1 MKSTH
6 WLLRY
11 VIAALAVFASFAML
25 SIPVI
30 GRGLAVVLLLAVL
43 ISAVA
48 RRDRPGLFATILIE
62 CIVILFHHRSG
73 SEWTIKK
80 LVELTSF
87 FALGLLIIFLV
98 EALHAARRRAEASQH
113 WLSAVLTSIGD
124 AVIATDARGRVVFI
138 NPVAESLCG
147 WSGDDATG
155 QSLDQVFRILNEHTR
170 EPSENPAAR
179 VLGDGAI
186 VGLANHTVL
195 IARDGVERPID
206 DSGAP
211 IRNAHGDVDGV
222 VLVFRDVTDR
232 RKHEKNLLEEARRKD
247 EFLAMLAHELRN
259 PLAAV
264 ANAAQLLQR
273 PEAGNFLDWCKE
285 VIERQVYQLTRLV
298 DDLLDVSRITR
309 GKIQLRPH
317 RIDLA
322 TLLRSAAS
330 SVRPLIEERNHDFH
344 LAIEPERIAIEA
356 DPTRL
361 EQVVVNLL
369 TNAAKYT
376 ESGGRIELNACL
388 ERGHAIIRVRD
399 NGVGIA
405 PELLPRVFELFTQGD
420 RSLARSEGGL
430 GIGLTM
436 VQKLVEL
443 HGGSVTADSGG
454 PGQGSTFTVRLPAQV
469 EESST
474 PTPPC
479 SIVVESVKTRILLID
494 DNTDLARSMS
504 KLLQILGH
512 EVAMAYDGAAGIQA
526 AHSFR
531 PELILLDL
539 GLPGMD
545 GYEVIRRLRQ
555 DETTKNARVI
565 AMTGYGQEE
574 DRHRALDTGFDDY
587 LTKPVD
593 QNALIAVLRGSSRSV
608 DQLLVAR
615 RP

>member
-1 MKSTH
+1 MKSIH
-6 WLLRY
+6 WLFRY
-11 VIAALAVFASFAML
+11 MIAALVVVAAVALL

-30 GRGLAVVLLLAVL
+30 GEGLAVVLLLAVL
-43 ISAVA
+43 ISAWQGGFG
-48 RRDRPGLFATILIE
+48 PGLFATILIE
-62 CIVILFHHRSG
+62 YIAIRHLGHLEPDWSIKKIVELILFFG
-73 SEWTIKK
+73 AGVVIT
-80 LVELTSF
+80 LM
-87 FALGLLIIFLV
+87 V

-124 AVIATDARGRVVFI
+124 AVIATDASGRVVFM

-147 WSGDDATG
+147 WTGVEATG
-155 QSLDQVFRILNEHTR
+155 QPLGAVFRIVDPQTR
-170 EPSENPAAR
+170 EPADNPVKRFLAGGT
-179 VLGDGAI
+179 V
-186 VGLANHTVL
+186 VGLANQTML

-211 IRNAHGDVDGV
+211 IRNARGEIDGV
-222 VLVFRDVTDR
+222 VLVFRDVTER
-232 RKHEKNLLEEARRKD
+232 RKHEEKLLEDARRKD

-273 PEAGNFLDWCKE
+273 PEAGSFLDWCKE
-285 VIERQVYQLTRLV
+285 VIDRQVNQLTRLV

-309 GKIQLRPH
+309 GKIQLRPQ

-322 TLLRSAAS
+322 TLLRSASS
-330 SVRPLIEERNHDFH
+330 SVRPLMEERNHDFQV
-344 LAIEPERIAIEA
+344 AIEPDRIVIEA

-361 EQVVVNLL
+361 EQVIVNLL

-376 ESGGRIELNACL
+376 ESGGRIELRAGL
-388 ERGHAIIRVRD
+388 EQGHAIIRVRD
-399 NGVGIA
+399 TGVGIA

-443 HGGSVTADSGG
+443 HGGSVSAESGG
-454 PGQGSTFTVRLPAQV
+454 PGRGSTFTVRLPAKV
-469 EESST
+469 EEATT

-479 SIVVESVKTRILLID
+479 STAVESVKTRILLID

-504 KLLQILGH
+504 RLLQLLGQ
-512 EVAMAYDGAAGIQA
+512 EVAIAHDGAAGLQA
-526 AHSFR
+526 AHTFR
-531 PELILLDL
+531 PELILLDI
-539 GLPGMD
+539 GLPDMD
-545 GYEVIRRLRQ
+545 GYEVIRRLRR
-555 DETTKNARVI
+555 DETIKDARVI

-574 DRHRALDTGFDDY
+574 DRHRALATGFDDY
-587 LTKPVD
+587 LTKPVNQD
-593 QNALIAVLRGSSRSV
+593 ALIALLQVRS
-608 DQLLVAR
+608 
-615 RP
+615 

>member
-1 MKSTH
+1 MPEMKSTH
-6 WLLRY
+6 WLFRY
-11 VIAALAVFASFAML
+11 SIAAFVVVAAVALL

-30 GRGLAVVLLLAVL
+30 GEGLGIVLFLAVL
-43 ISAVA
+43 ISAWQGGIG
-48 RRDRPGLFATILIE
+48 PGLFATILIE
-62 CIVILFHHRSG
+62 YIAVRHLGHLEPDWSIKKIIELILFFG
-73 SEWTIKK
+73 AGVVIT
-80 LVELTSF
+80 LMVE
-87 FALGLLIIFLV
+87 V
-98 EALHAARRRAEASQH
+98 LHAARRRAEASQQ

-124 AVIATDARGRVVFI
+124 AVIATDARGRVVFM
-138 NPVAESLCG
+138 NPLAERFCG
-147 WSGDDATG
+147 WMGSDAAG
-155 QSLDQVFRILNEHTR
+155 RRLEDVFRLVNEHTR
-170 EPSENPAAR
+170 EPSENPADR
-179 VLGDGAI
+179 VLAGGAV
-186 VGLANHTVL
+186 VGLADRTVL

-211 IRNAHGDVDGV
+211 IRNSRGEVDGV
-222 VLVFRDVTDR
+222 VLVFRDVTER
-232 RKHEKNLLEEARRKD
+232 RKHEETMHEDARRKD

-273 PEAGNFLDWCKE
+273 PEAGGFLAWCTE
-285 VIERQVYQLTRLV
+285 IINRQVYQLTRLV

-309 GKIQLRPH
+309 GKIQLRPQ

-322 TLLRSAAS
+322 TLLRSAS
-330 SVRPLIEERNHDFH
+330 SCVRPLIEERNHDFH
-344 LAIEPERIAIEA
+344 VAIEPERIVIDA

-376 ESGGRIELNACL
+376 ESGGRIELSARL

-399 NGVGIA
+399 NGIGIA

-443 HGGSVTADSGG
+443 HGGTVTADSGG
-454 PGQGSTFTVRLPAQV
+454 PGQGTTFTVRLPAQV

-479 SIVVESVKTRILLID
+479 SSAVDSVKTRILLID
-494 DNTDLARSMS
+494 DNTDLARAMS
-504 KLLQILGH
+504 RLLQLLGH
-512 EVAMAYDGAAGIQA
+512 EVAMAYDGLAGLQA
-526 AHSFR
+526 AHAFR
-531 PELILLDL
+531 PELILLDI

-545 GYEVIRRLRQ
+545 GYEVIRQLRR
-555 DETTKNARVI
+555 DETTKDTRVV

-574 DRHRALDTGFDDY
+574 DRHRALATGFDDY
-587 LTKPVD
+587 LTKPVNQD
-593 QNALIAVLRGSSRSV
+593 ALIALLQVRS
-608 DQLLVAR
+608 
-615 RP
+615 